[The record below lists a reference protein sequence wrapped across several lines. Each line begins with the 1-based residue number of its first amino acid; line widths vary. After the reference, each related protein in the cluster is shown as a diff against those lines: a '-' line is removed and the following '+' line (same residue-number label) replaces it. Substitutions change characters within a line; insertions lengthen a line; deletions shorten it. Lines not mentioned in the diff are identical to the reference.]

1 MFFDG
6 LNSVVR
12 VVLIG
17 TLAYAALVILLPAS
31 GNCTLSKMNSFEF
44 VITAALGSALS
55 ALLTDSSLAL
65 VTGLTAIALLI
76 LLQFGMTWL
85 SVRSR
90 SLNLSPSR
98 GTDPASTGRF
108 EGAPASSRCVH
119 YSEVRS

>member
-90 SLNLSPSR
+90 SLNLSPPPWHRSCKHWQVR
-98 GTDPASTGRF
+98 RRARF
-108 EGAPASSRCVH
+108 KP
-119 YSEVRS
+119 VRSLQ